1 MTSVREIRRR
11 KTVIQSTA
19 QIIRGMKLIATVRL
33 TKDRARAEAFR
44 PYFEELRGMGAMV
57 LEKREWPQ
65 ERKGPDYVKSL
76 YHIR

>member
-33 TKDRARAEAFR
+33 MKDRARAEAFR
-44 PYFEELRGMGAMV
+44 PYF
-57 LEKREWPQ
+57 
-65 ERKGPDYVKSL
+65 
-76 YHIR
+76 